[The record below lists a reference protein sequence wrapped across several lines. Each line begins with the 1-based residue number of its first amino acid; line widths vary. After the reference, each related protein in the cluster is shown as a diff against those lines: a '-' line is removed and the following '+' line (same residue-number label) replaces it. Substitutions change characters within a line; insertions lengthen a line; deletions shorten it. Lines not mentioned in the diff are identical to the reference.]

1 MEVVERVDPCATR
14 AWRGGREHG
23 VARGGRDHGVGLGTL
38 RAYSASVMLGP
49 RYAYEISKSRHR
61 PTEFEDPAHV
71 FKIQSD
77 AYKIATPFESSVT
90 VSGVGGK
97 PRAARPMSGSVI
109 LDSVVLKI

>member
-1 MEVVERVDPCATR
+1 MAAETLLCATR
-14 AWRGGREHG
+14 GLLGVREHG
-23 VARGGRDHGVGLGTL
+23 VARGGRVHGVGLGTL
-38 RAYSASVMLGP
+38 RAYSASVMLGS

-90 VSGVGGK
+90 VSGVGSK

>member
-1 MEVVERVDPCATR
+1 MRDSSLTDSQ
-14 AWRGGREHG
+14 EHR
-23 VARGGRDHGVGLGTL
+23 VARGGRVHGGGLGTL
-38 RAYSASVMLGP
+38 RAYSASVMLGS

-90 VSGVGGK
+90 VSGVGSK

>member
-38 RAYSASVMLGP
+38 RAYSASVMLGS

-77 AYKIATPFESSVT
+77 AYKIATPFDSSVT
-90 VSGVGGK
+90 VGGVGK
-97 PRAARPMSGSVI
+97 PRGMECTCSTAHRG
-109 LDSVVLKI
+109 